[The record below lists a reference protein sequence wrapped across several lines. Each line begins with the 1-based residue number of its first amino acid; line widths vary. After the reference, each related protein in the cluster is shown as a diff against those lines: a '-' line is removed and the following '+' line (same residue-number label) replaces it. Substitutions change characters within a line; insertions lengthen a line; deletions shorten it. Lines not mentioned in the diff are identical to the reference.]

1 VGRASVEAVS
11 EAVGS
16 VGEDPA
22 ALGEAVVGEVL
33 MALGEAVVGKD
44 PATPGEATV
53 VKVWRWMR
61 RRGRAW
67 R

>member
-11 EAVGS
+11 EAVGT

-33 MALGEAVVGKD
+33 TALGEAVVGKD
-44 PATPGEATV
+44 PTALGEAAV